1 MLDKKAFTL
10 IELLVVIAL
19 IGILSAIGI
28 VAFTGTSDSAA
39 QKAAENTLQS
49 MALAQ
54 LEYRSN
60 NQVYYSQSG
69 VTGSASCSAATT
81 SAVNTNLFGG
91 TQTSNLE
98 KQKYNF
104 CSIADTRG
112 TSFTNYAKHKTLPC
126 SISLTEKNVL
136 TPNSC

>member
-1 MLDKKAFTL
+1 MNYKKAFTL

-54 LEYRSN
+54 LQYRSD
-60 NQVYYSQSG
+60 NQIYYG
-69 VTGSASCSAATT
+69 VPGASGSANDC
-81 SAVNTNLFGG
+81 NTNTTALINKNLFQDS
-91 TQTSNLE
+91 QTSNLE
-98 KQKYNF
+98 KQKYYF
-104 CSIADTRG
+104 CSFGNSTI
-112 TSFTNYAKHKTLPC
+112 FINFAKHKEKTC
-126 SISLTEKNVL
+126 TISLNNKNEL
-136 TPNSC
+136 TSTNC